1 METNRWNLRT
11 KAFIHLGD
19 LESSIQA
26 DRILTEWALMVG
38 GGLLRFRQALKF
50 CYLMESRSKS
60 SYFAWGGW
68 RKIKL
73 VSELCGQ
80 LYTEQPCLLV
90 SRRAS
95 YFPHGLWCADNIS
108 IGNCKWNNSKT
119 SIWWWPLYEGGS
131 NTIAAVHFIKTIRS
145 SFLCACKLK
154 NWTEPLHCLRC
165 YWKCPVRKLTPK
177 AVLL

>member
-11 KAFIHLGD
+11 KEFTHLGD
-19 LESSIQA
+19 LESRIQA
-26 DRILTEWALMVG
+26 DRFLTEWALMAG
-38 GGLLRFRQALKF
+38 GGLLWFRQALNF
-50 CYLMESRSKS
+50 CYLMQSRSKS

-80 LYTEQPCLLV
+80 LYNNLVCLSAEGHLIFHMV
-90 SRRAS
+90 
-95 YFPHGLWCADNIS
+95 YGVQTTIS
-108 IGNCKWNNSKT
+108 IGNCKWNNSQT

>member
-26 DRILTEWALMVG
+26 DRILTEWALMAG
-38 GGLLRFRQALKF
+38 GGLLWFRQALKF

-80 LYTEQPCLLV
+80 LYNNLVCLSAEGHLIFHMV
-90 SRRAS
+90 YGVQTTYLSETANGTIHKR
-95 YFPHGLWCADNIS
+95 
-108 IGNCKWNNSKT
+108 
-119 SIWWWPLYEGGS
+119 LYEGGS

-154 NWTEPLHCLRC
+154 NWTEPLHYLRC